1 MISLESKGNVLYCI
15 ARERL
20 HDEDYDKFV
29 PFVEQ
34 KIKELGKVR
43 IYFEMQ
49 DFEGWTPKAM
59 WRDVKFGF
67 EDRKYIEK
75 AAMVGDKKWEE
86 WLTQLMKPFT
96 NADVRFFKAE
106 ERQAARKWIE

>member
-1 MISLESKGNVLYCI
+1 MISLEAKGNVLYCI
-15 ARERL
+15 ARETL
-20 HDEDYDKFV
+20 SDDDYNKFV

-59 WRDVKFGF
+59 WRDLKFDF
-67 EDRKYIEK
+67 KDKEHIEK
-75 AAMVGDKKWEE
+75 AAMVGDKKWED

-96 NADVRFFKAE
+96 NADVKFFKNE
-106 ERQAARKWIE
+106 ERETAKKWIE